1 MMLGNGVRTQILSG
15 QRITVTWPRA
25 VRDHACGGAALVAIM
40 SHASSDN
47 PSANS
52 WRNTPPMLTCLLR
65 RPSAS
70 QWESSSP
77 AISQRFSRSMRSR
90 GVSPLF
96 PSVTCFLHVVVSPA
110 SSTWC
115 LQIAPHPIISPDALA
130 ISASCHSPAP
140 QGIPLLCF
148 LVFPGLG
155 PSGDPGS
162 RPSGD
167 PGLRPSGLL
176 LDAAFSGDPGLRP
189 SGDRQ
194 TAPGTHYDTK
204 DRKSVVS

>member
-1 MMLGNGVRTQILSG
+1 MLRAVLRMVLRDGRWVVVHVVVVAGIGGHLAHVSGLEFGRWREGWSGGSGEQGALVMMLGNGVRTQILSG

-47 PSANS
+47 PSAHTR
-52 WRNTPPMLTCLLR
+52 RNFPPMLTCLLR
-65 RPSAS
+65 RPSSS

-96 PSVTCFLHVVVSPA
+96 PSSTCFLHVLVSPA

-130 ISASCHSPAP
+130 ISASCHSPTP
-140 QGIPLLCF
+140 QGFPL
-148 LVFPGLG
+148 
-155 PSGDPGS
+155 
-162 RPSGD
+162 
-167 PGLRPSGLL
+167 
-176 LDAAFSGDPGLRP
+176 
-189 SGDRQ
+189 
-194 TAPGTHYDTK
+194 
-204 DRKSVVS
+204 

>member
-1 MMLGNGVRTQILSG
+1 MAATRPKA
-15 QRITVTWPRA
+15 VT
-25 VRDHACGGAALVAIM
+25 DHDGGGAALLAIL

-52 WRNTPPMLTCLLR
+52 RRSFPPMLTCLLR
-65 RPSAS
+65 RPSSS

-96 PSVTCFLHVVVSPA
+96 PSVTCFLHVMVSPA

-130 ISASCHSPAP
+130 ISASCHSPTP
-140 QGIPLLCF
+140 QGIPLLC
-148 LVFPGLG
+148 LRGFPGLR
-155 PSGDPGS
+155 PSGDPGLRLS
-162 RPSGD
+162 GLLLLAPSSGDPGLRPSGD
-167 PGLRPSGLL
+167 PGLRPSGDPGLMP
-176 LDAAFSGDPGLRP
+176 SGDPGLRP
-189 SGDRQ
+189 SGDRL
-194 TAPGTHYDTK
+194 PSD
-204 DRKSVVS
+204 SE